1 MTKRFLA
8 FLLML
13 CCMGLTSA
21 TAVVAQEVTPDPDDE
36 VLPDPGQDIPRER
49 RAQTGFKF
57 LSVSPDARAAGMGD
71 AYSAMKV
78 GSTAMFYNPATMAY
92 LDRKVHLAA
101 GQVQWI
107 ADVTYNMGSVAL
119 RTDWGIFGLSL
130 VAVDYGDFERTI
142 RADNDQGFMDVG
154 TYSPSAWAIGLGYA
168 RAITDRF
175 SVGGNIRIAKQSL
188 GAGPVALEGTAP
200 VTKNFDERSTIVDF
214 GVLYWTGFKS
224 LTLALNTRN
233 FSQENKYSEESFE
246 LPLTFR
252 MGLAM
257 DLIDFTT
264 IDAKAHSMIV
274 SLDTERP
281 RDFAEQI
288 KIGVDYTIMQTLSL
302 RAGYAMPTDE
312 QGISLG
318 VGLGRDLGGVDLRV
332 DYAYTDF
339 GVFDS
344 VNRLMLQAAF

>member
-1 MTKRFLA
+1 MTKKFLT
-8 FLLML
+8 FSLTL
-13 CCMGLTSA
+13 CCTCLLSL
-21 TAVVAQEVTPDPDDE
+21 TAVRAQDVTPDPDDE
-36 VLPDPGQDIPRER
+36 ALPDPGQDIPRER

-92 LDRKVHLAA
+92 LDRKFHLAT
-101 GQVQWI
+101 GQVKWI
-107 ADVTYNMGSVAL
+107 ADVTYNMGSVGL
-119 RTDWGIFGLSL
+119 RTNWGVFGLSI

-142 RADNDQGFMDVG
+142 RADNDQGFLDVG
-154 TYSPSAWAIGLGYA
+154 TYSPSAWVIGLGYA

-188 GAGPVALEGTAP
+188 GNVPVGVEGTAP
-200 VTKNFDERSTIVDF
+200 VTKKFDERSTIVDF

-257 DLIDFTT
+257 DLIDFTSL
-264 IDAKAHSMIV
+264 DKKAHSMIL

-281 RDFAEQI
+281 RDFSEQI
-288 KIGVDYTIMQTLSL
+288 KIGIDYTIMQMLSL

-344 VNRLMLQAAF
+344 VNRLTLQAGF

>member
-1 MTKRFLA
+1 MTRKFLT
-8 FLLML
+8 FVTLSLM
-13 CCMGLTSA
+13 CLTPIY
-21 TAVVAQEVTPDPDDE
+21 AQDPVDTTDPDD
-36 VLPDPGQDIPRER
+36 LPVPEPGQDIPRER

-57 LSVSPDARAAGMGD
+57 LSVSPDARAAAMGD
-71 AYSAMKV
+71 AYSALKV
-78 GSTAMFYNPATMAY
+78 GSSAMFYNPASMAY
-92 LDRKVHLAA
+92 PTRKVQLSA
-101 GQVQWI
+101 GQIQWI

-119 RTDWGIFGLSL
+119 NTDWGVFGLSMIS
-130 VAVDYGDFERTI
+130 VDYGDFERTI
-142 RADNDQGFMDVG
+142 RADNDKGFLDVG

-188 GAGPVALEGTAP
+188 GDVPVGLEGAEP
-200 VTKNFDERSTIVDF
+200 VNKTFDERSTIVDF
-214 GVLYWTGFKS
+214 GVLYWTGYKS

-257 DLIDFTT
+257 DLIDLT
-264 IDAKAHSMIV
+264 DMDKDAHSVIL
-274 SLDTERP
+274 SIDTERP
-281 RDFAEQI
+281 RDFSEQV
-288 KIGVDYTIMQTLSL
+288 KIGVDYTIMKTLSL
-302 RAGYAMPTDE
+302 RAGYITPTDE

-318 VGLGRDLGGVDLRV
+318 VGFGRDLGSVDLRV

-339 GVFDS
+339 GVFDN
-344 VNRLMLQAAF
+344 VNRLTIQAGF

>member
-1 MTKRFLA
+1 MTKKFLT
-8 FLLML
+8 FVTLSLM
-13 CCMGLTSA
+13 CLTPIY
-21 TAVVAQEVTPDPDDE
+21 AQDTVDTTDPDD
-36 VLPDPGQDIPRER
+36 LPVPEPGQDIPRER

-57 LSVSPDARAAGMGD
+57 LSVSPDARAAAMGD
-71 AYSAMKV
+71 AYSALKV
-78 GSTAMFYNPATMAY
+78 GSSAMFYNPASMAY
-92 LDRKVHLAA
+92 PTRKVQLSA
-101 GQVQWI
+101 GQIQWI

-119 RTDWGIFGLSL
+119 NTDWGVFGLSM

-142 RADNDQGFMDVG
+142 RADNDKGFLDVG

-188 GAGPVALEGTAP
+188 GDVPVGLEGASP
-200 VTKNFDERSTIVDF
+200 VTKTFDERSTIVDF
-214 GVLYWTGFKS
+214 GVLYWTGYKS

-257 DLIDFTT
+257 DLIDLT
-264 IDAKAHSMIV
+264 DMDKDAHSVIL
-274 SLDTERP
+274 SIDTERP
-281 RDFAEQI
+281 RDFSEQV
-288 KIGVDYTIMQTLSL
+288 KIGVDYTIMKTLSL
-302 RAGYAMPTDE
+302 RAGYMTPTDE

-318 VGLGRDLGGVDLRV
+318 VGFGRDLGSVDLRV

-339 GVFDS
+339 GVFDN
-344 VNRLMLQAAF
+344 VNRLTIQAGF

>member
-1 MTKRFLA
+1 MNREFFVFFLT
-8 FLLML
+8 L
-13 CCMGLTSA
+13 CCMWLLGLTS
-21 TAVVAQEVTPDPDDE
+21 VYAQDVSPDPDDE
-36 VLPDPGQDIPRER
+36 VLPEPGQDIPRER

-71 AYSAMKV
+71 AYSALRV
-78 GSTAMFYNPATMAY
+78 GSTAMFYNPAAMAY
-92 LDRKVHLAA
+92 LDHKFHLSV
-101 GQVQWI
+101 GQIQWI
-107 ADVTYNMGSVAL
+107 ADVNYNMGSVAL
-119 RTDWGIFGLSL
+119 NTDWGVFGLSM

-142 RADNDQGFMDVG
+142 RADNEQGFLDVG
-154 TYSPSAWAIGLGYA
+154 TYSPSAWAFGLGYA

-188 GAGPVALEGTAP
+188 GAAPVGIERTAP
-200 VTKNFDERSTIVDF
+200 VTKDFDERSTIVDF
-214 GVLYWTGFKS
+214 GVLYHTGFKS

-257 DLIDFTT
+257 DLIDLTT
-264 IDAKAHSMIV
+264 LDKKAHSMIL

-281 RDFAEQI
+281 RDFSEQI

-302 RAGYAMPTDE
+302 RAGYVTPTDE
-312 QGISLG
+312 QGISVG
-318 VGLGRDLGGVDLRV
+318 VGFGRDLGSLDLRV

-339 GVFDS
+339 GVFDN
-344 VNRLMLQAAF
+344 VNRLTLQAGF

>member
-1 MTKRFLA
+1 MTRKFLTFVA
-8 FLLML
+8 LSLM
-13 CCMGLTSA
+13 CLTPIY
-21 TAVVAQEVTPDPDDE
+21 AQDTVDTTDPDD
-36 VLPDPGQDIPRER
+36 LPVPEPGQDIPRER

-57 LSVSPDARAAGMGD
+57 LSVSPDARAAAMGD
-71 AYSAMKV
+71 AYSALKV
-78 GSTAMFYNPATMAY
+78 GSSAMFYNPASMAY
-92 LDRKVHLAA
+92 LTRKFHLSA
-101 GQVQWI
+101 GQIKWI

-119 RTDWGIFGLSL
+119 NTDWGVFGLSMIS
-130 VAVDYGDFERTI
+130 VDYGDFERTI
-142 RADNDQGFMDVG
+142 RADNEKGFLDVG

-175 SVGGNIRIAKQSL
+175 SVGGNIRIAKQSF
-188 GAGPVALEGTAP
+188 GDVPVGLEGASP
-200 VTKNFDERSTIVDF
+200 VNKTFDERSTIVDF

-252 MGLAM
+252 IGLAM
-257 DLIDFTT
+257 DLIDFT
-264 IDAKAHSMIV
+264 DMDKDAHSVIL

-281 RDFAEQI
+281 RDFSEQV
-288 KIGVDYTIMQTLSL
+288 KIGVDYTLMKTLSL
-302 RAGYAMPTDE
+302 RAGYITPTDE

-318 VGLGRDLGGVDLRV
+318 VGFGRDLGSVDLRV

-339 GVFDS
+339 GVFDN
-344 VNRLMLQAAF
+344 VNRLTLQAGF

>member
-1 MTKRFLA
+1 MTRKFLTFVA
-8 FLLML
+8 LSLM
-13 CCMGLTSA
+13 CLTPIY
-21 TAVVAQEVTPDPDDE
+21 AQDTVDTTDPDD
-36 VLPDPGQDIPRER
+36 LPVPEPGQDIPRER

-57 LSVSPDARAAGMGD
+57 LSVSPDARAAAMGD
-71 AYSAMKV
+71 AYSALKV
-78 GSTAMFYNPATMAY
+78 GSSAMFYNPASMAY
-92 LDRKVHLAA
+92 LTRKFHLSA
-101 GQVQWI
+101 GQIKWI
-107 ADVTYNMGSVAL
+107 ADVNYNMGSVAL
-119 RTDWGIFGLSL
+119 NTDWGVFGLSM

-142 RADNDQGFMDVG
+142 RADNDKGFLDVG

-175 SVGGNIRIAKQSL
+175 SVGGNIRIAKQSF
-188 GAGPVALEGTAP
+188 GDVPVGLEGASP
-200 VTKNFDERSTIVDF
+200 VNKTFDERSTIVDF

-252 MGLAM
+252 IGLAM
-257 DLIDFTT
+257 DLIDLT
-264 IDAKAHSMIV
+264 DMDKDAHSVIL

-281 RDFAEQI
+281 RDFSEQV
-288 KIGVDYTIMQTLSL
+288 KIGVDYTIMKTLSL
-302 RAGYAMPTDE
+302 RAGYITPTDE

-318 VGLGRDLGGVDLRV
+318 VGFGRDLGSVDLRV

-339 GVFDS
+339 GVFDN
-344 VNRLMLQAAF
+344 VNRLTLQAGF